1 MHTIAVD
8 GGSDVNPTRRWR
20 LAVAAMGLGT
30 MLNPLSSS
38 MLAVGLVALRDD
50 FGISVAEV
58 TWIVTVF
65 YLTSVVAQPLMGR
78 LADVVGPRRVLAA
91 GMVVVAVMST
101 VAPLAPSFAALCAM
115 RVAIGFGSSAAFPAA
130 LSIIRRSADRAG
142 IAPMPAIARV
152 QLGNSMGVVLGP
164 AVGGLVVSLWHW
176 SVLFWLSA
184 PIALCALA
192 AVLLLIEP
200 DGPPPAGRGRSLIA
214 ALDLP
219 SVALFGTTI
228 IPILVFL
235 SRPSRGWSLPLVAVG
250 LASALLLVRRSRR
263 VERPFVD
270 LSLVTSASVLP
281 TFVGF
286 WVMTVVYY
294 CVFYGMPQYLEG
306 ALGFGTGQVGALMV
320 PLAGVSLVANPV
332 VARVLTRVGT
342 KVVLIVGAVWMA
354 AGSCLALL
362 LTGFSH
368 PALVLVV
375 CGVLGVPYCISTLGY
390 AKAMYDEA
398 PAAKIGVATGMLQ
411 TCRHAGGAVATI
423 VLSLVFSAGLGPS
436 GLADLVVVMVLGCL
450 VAAGAALAWRTSSPA
465 AG

>member
-1 MHTIAVD
+1 
-8 GGSDVNPTRRWR
+8 
-20 LAVAAMGLGT
+20 MGLGT
-30 MLNPLSSS
+30 LLNPLSSS
-38 MLAVGLVALRDD
+38 MLAVGLVALRED

-78 LADVVGPRRVLAA
+78 LADLAGPRRVLAA
-91 GMVVVAVMST
+91 GMAVVAVMSAL
-101 VAPLAPSFAALCAM
+101 APLAPSFAALCAM

-130 LSIIRRSADRAG
+130 LSLIRRTADRTG

-176 SVLFWLSA
+176 SVLFWLSS
-184 PIALCALA
+184 PLALCALV
-192 AVLLLIEP
+192 AVLLLVEP
-200 DGPPPAGRGRSLIA
+200 DGPPPAGRGRALLA

-219 SVALFGTTI
+219 SVVLFATTI

-235 SRPSRGWSLPLVAVG
+235 SVPRHAWSLPLVPIG
-250 LASALLLVRRSRR
+250 LVSALLLVRRSRT

-281 TFVGF
+281 IFVGF

-294 CVFYGMPQYLEG
+294 CVFYGLPQYLEG
-306 ALGFGTGQVGALMV
+306 ALAFDAGEVGALMV
-320 PLAGVSLVANPV
+320 PLAGVSLIANPV
-332 VARVLTRVGT
+332 VARVLMRVHT
-342 KVVLIVGAVWMA
+342 KVVLIVGAIWMA

-368 PALVLVV
+368 PGLVLVV

-398 PAAKIGVATGMLQ
+398 PPAKIGVATGMLQ
-411 TCRHAGGAVATI
+411 TCRHAGGAVSTI
-423 VLSLVFSAGLGPS
+423 VLSLVFSSGLRPR
-436 GLADLVVVMVLGCL
+436 GLADMVGIMVLGC
-450 VAAGAALAWRTSSPA
+450 VIAAGAALAWRTSSATA
-465 AG
+465 A